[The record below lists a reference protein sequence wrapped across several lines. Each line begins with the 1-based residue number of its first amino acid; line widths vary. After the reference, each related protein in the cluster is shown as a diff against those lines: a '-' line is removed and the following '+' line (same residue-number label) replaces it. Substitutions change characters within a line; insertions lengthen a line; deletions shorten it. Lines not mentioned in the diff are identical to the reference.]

1 VRRNLSPAT
10 VFSDLARFNLTK
22 RQDGNPLDDILPIAG
37 KALRSRGQRE
47 LHTPAMFAENISL
60 QREGEDEMSYL
71 WTAIIGFVAG
81 LIARALH
88 PGDDKLGFI
97 MTAVLGIAG
106 AFIANFVG
114 QAVGWYQPGEQAGLI
129 ASVIGAIVILVIY
142 SLIKKRRGA

>member
-1 VRRNLSPAT
+1 
-10 VFSDLARFNLTK
+10 
-22 RQDGNPLDDILPIAG
+22 
-37 KALRSRGQRE
+37 
-47 LHTPAMFAENISL
+47 
-60 QREGEDEMSYL
+60 MSYV
-71 WTAIIGFVAG
+71 WTSIIGFVAG

-106 AFIANFVG
+106 AFIANLLG

-142 SLIKKRRGA
+142 SLIKKRSGA